1 MQQNYPTDG
10 ELALKVKQENCSDAM
25 SELISRHTGIVADIA
40 RRFCF
45 SKYGSGLN
53 YNEVVEEAPYLL
65 WRAAT
70 SYNDERGTK
79 FSSWAGNKVRY
90 ELLSRRKELLSEPAL
105 VELTDE
111 LAAVIPNP
119 DPEQISA
126 DDEEAI
132 ESIKNSIKYLQS
144 DEKRSIIQRRYFSE
158 DCPTLKQVGDEFG
171 YSAEYIRQVAQKF
184 VNKQKQKI
192 KNNE

>member
-1 MQQNYPTDG
+1 MQQNDSTDN
-10 ELALKVKQENCSDAM
+10 ELVLKVQQDNCSDAM
-25 SELISRHTGIVADIA
+25 SELISRHTGLIADMA

-65 WRAAT
+65 WEAAS
-70 SYNDERGTK
+70 SYQEGRGTK
-79 FSSWAGNKVRY
+79 FSSWVGNKTRY
-90 ELLSRRKELLSEPAL
+90 ELLSRRKECMKEPAL

-126 DDEEAI
+126 DDEAAI
-132 ESIKNSIKYLQS
+132 ESVKNSIKYLQS
-144 DEKRSIIQRRYFSE
+144 DEKKSIIERRYLSE
-158 DCPTLKQVGDEFG
+158 DLPTLKQVGDEFG
-171 YSAEYIRQVAQKF
+171 YSAEYIRQVTQKF
-184 VNKQKQKI
+184 VDKQKLKLKQ
-192 KNNE
+192 